1 MAITQKINNAV
12 KQYGVFNFFRFTAG
26 KLFEKAGFI
35 NETYLLYEQSLANN
49 LALKKISEEYYYQE
63 FSSNGPEEQFFGL
76 APERVAIFKERL
88 RTKNSIGLG
97 IYSKSDHKLVYYFW
111 VRFDKIE
118 FPEHIDKYHSLHLA
132 QNEAYLFDGYCHP
145 DHRGRGFHG
154 FAAQYLMIRA
164 KEAGKTNMVTIIR
177 SINRAAIV
185 SQEKVGFRPVKEI
198 RFAGF
203 RSNISCTVRNL

>member
-1 MAITQKINNAV
+1 MAITQKINNTF

-26 KLFEKAGFI
+26 KLFEKVGFI

-49 LALKKISEEYYYQE
+49 LALKKISDQYYYQE
-63 FSSNGPEEQFFGL
+63 FSLDRPEEQFFGL
-76 APERVAIFKERL
+76 APERSPIFKERL
-88 RTKNSIGLG
+88 RAKNSIGLG
-97 IYSKSDHKLVYYFW
+97 IYTKSNHKLIYYFW

-118 FPEHIDKYHSLHLA
+118 FPEHIDEYHTVRLEE
-132 QNEAYLFDGYCHP
+132 NEAYLFDGYCHP
-145 DHRGRGFHG
+145 DHRGRGFHK

-164 KEAGKTNMVTIIR
+164 KEAGKNRMITIIR
-177 SINRAAIV
+177 SINRAAIL